1 MVEFPGKAKK
11 NVVKKEV
18 KRVPARWL
26 VLLVVFICE
35 LFIYTA
41 VRVDCTRNRFQIFL
55 AQEAQKSA
63 QTYQRELIVELDR
76 LGAPERISKIARTR
90 LNLEVPDQGQVVY
103 MD

>member
-1 MVEFPGKAKK
+1 MAEIPDKVRK
-11 NVVKKEV
+11 NAVKKEI
-18 KRVPARWL
+18 KRVPGSWL

-41 VRVDCTRNRFQIFL
+41 VRVDCTRSRFQISL

-63 QTYQRELIVELDR
+63 QTFQRELIIELDR
-76 LGAPERISKIARTR
+76 LGAPERIARIARSR
-90 LNLEVPDQGQVVY
+90 LNLEVPEQGQVVY

>member
-1 MVEFPGKAKK
+1 MVEFPGRVKK
-11 NVVKKEV
+11 NAVKKEI
-18 KRVPARWL
+18 KKVPGRWL

-63 QTYQRELIVELDR
+63 QTYQRELVLELDR
-76 LGAPERISKIARTR
+76 LGAPERIAKIARSR
-90 LNLEVPDQGQVVY
+90 LNLEMPDQGQVVY